1 MILCGSAKLILIIY
15 AIIWAALQ
23 SESVFD
29 NPVVSATLW
38 GILFL
43 ALMLDSFCR
52 IFLFNVK
59 QAFST
64 SSGSKKNPM
73 SLTSKPSQSQLRT
86 ASEVAPTSS
95 EIAVETNM

>member
-1 MILCGSAKLILIIY
+1 
-15 AIIWAALQ
+15 
-23 SESVFD
+23 
-29 NPVVSATLW
+29 
-38 GILFL
+38 
-43 ALMLDSFCR
+43 MLDSFCR
-52 IFLFNVK
+52 IYLFNVK